1 MACFSVAPTATAE
14 ALELVDR
21 LANLAPAGGSVM
33 LDLMLLRLRA
43 LQARSHGDGPAYG
56 ELVCR
61 YGAMA
66 ESLGFDGHV
75 AWAEEMTQRR
85 Q

>member
-1 MACFSVAPTATAE
+1 
-14 ALELVDR
+14 
-21 LANLAPAGGSVM
+21 M
-33 LDLMLLRLRA
+33 LDLMLPRLRA
-43 LQARSHGDGPAYG
+43 LQARSHGGGPAYG
-56 ELVCR
+56 ELVGR

>member
-1 MACFSVAPTATAE
+1 
-14 ALELVDR
+14 
-21 LANLAPAGGSVM
+21 M
-33 LDLMLLRLRA
+33 LDLMLPRLRA

-56 ELVCR
+56 ELVGR